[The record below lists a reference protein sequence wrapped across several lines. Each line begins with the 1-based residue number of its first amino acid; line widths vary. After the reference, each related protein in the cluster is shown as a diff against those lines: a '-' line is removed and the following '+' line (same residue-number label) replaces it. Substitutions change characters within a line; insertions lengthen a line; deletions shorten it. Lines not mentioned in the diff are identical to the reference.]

1 MQNMQEHCHGE
12 VTQHRIMYGCQR
24 SCCSRRGV
32 ALSQPLEDSG
42 VFPPLLCHMT
52 RIGEETG
59 NMEEMLEKVAD
70 YYDEEVEAATQAVTA
85 IMEPLIIILM
95 AAIVVPIMLAIMA
108 PMMSIYSMAEN
119 S

>member
-1 MQNMQEHCHGE
+1 MENVHYKKAMMDAKDQVM
-12 VTQHRIMYGCQR
+12 
-24 SCCSRRGV
+24 RGM
-32 ALSQPLEDSG
+32 ALSRPLKTCG
-42 VFPPLLCHMT
+42 LFPPMVVHMVS
-52 RIGEETG
+52 IGEETG

-95 AAIVVPIMLAIMA
+95 AAIVVPIMGAIMA
-108 PMMSIYSMAEN
+108 PMLSIYSMAEN

>member
-1 MQNMQEHCHGE
+1 
-12 VTQHRIMYGCQR
+12 
-24 SCCSRRGV
+24 
-32 ALSQPLEDSG
+32 
-42 VFPPLLCHMT
+42 
-52 RIGEETG
+52 
-59 NMEEMLEKVAD
+59 MEEMLEKDAD
-70 YYDEEVEAATQAVTA
+70 YYDDEVEAEKQAVTA